1 MYKHEKEI
9 IQAQLDKEEAV
20 LKELEKEYQAALSQ
34 INEKIMMLQ
43 SDELTQSRIYQIQY
57 QKALKGQVEAI
68 LEKLHADEYSTIQQ
82 YVSDSYT
89 DAFVGT
95 MYSFHKQKVPII
107 LPIDKKAAVKA
118 ILTDSKISESLYEH
132 LGINVKFMK
141 KRIPQEI
148 TRGISAGLSYTEII
162 RNLKEATNAPLANA
176 KTIVRT
182 EGHRIQQASAE
193 DARQGAK
200 AKGAD
205 VVKQWD
211 ATLDGDTRPVH
222 KALDGQIR
230 EPHEPFEYGN
240 KKPMYPGDF
249 GNPADDCNCRCVA
262 LTRARWALDEDELKT
277 MQERAAFFG
286 LDKSDSFEEFKEKY
300 LKAAEDASNEVDF
313 APAKNIAEAEEF
325 AKKNGVKYA
334 DYSKLPLATANE
346 LNYALATLPD
356 DAKPVFVG
364 ASTSLEQY
372 WGGKLPRSSKQYY
385 GVTISTFNGIHLG
398 PGKGYDFDAEGYM
411 VGISSSYK
419 TSEKITLAKQE
430 AQKRYQQKYGRKWF
444 FNETGETTAAHEMG
458 HVYANIKGLPKGF
471 ENDAARWAK
480 EAGCDMLQKPSE
492 AWAEA
497 WAAYHTKA
505 NPLPDYIAKYI
516 QAASGRNKAA
526 KPGKGLIFFDDDGI
540 IRKKIDD
547 FKHMFE
553 TGKIRT
559 IISKQKQAR
568 HVKGTQ
574 QFEEYCK
581 KMALRGDYPSYIRED
596 LSAEDLNR
604 IVVSKLRGKVQY
616 TNGKSFREFVL
627 CDEIVGYYFSKLQ
640 GKYVATRCAQ
650 INYAIGDG
658 NIHIIPVKELQ
669 GGGLFENN
677 D

>member
-107 LPIDKKAAVKA
+107 LPIDKNAAVKA
-118 ILTDSKISESLYEH
+118 ILTDSKISESMYEH

-148 TRGISAGLSYTEII
+148 TRGISAGLSYPEII
-162 RNLKEATNAPLANA
+162 RNLKEATKAPLANA
-176 KTIVRT
+176 KNIVRT

-240 KKPMYPGDF
+240 KKPMFPGDF

-300 LKAAEDASNEVDF
+300 LKAADAQNEYLRNNMPKGYKETRKIGEPIKPEELSKIIENARLKGVQIGMDGKPTGGFDTYRGDVEVLKDAIEQVAIQLNSDLFRNSKAKKVILLYDNVLGYGGDNSMVDIGAFAITKGRTITLNKFMFDDSAYLAREYTEAVKAGYFAKGTDHRSIVAHEIGHIIDKNTPGLRSQVMAVIEDE
-313 APAKNIAEAEEF
+313 AKKQGISQEEYIVKNVSMYGADLNDAGAYHELIAELNSMLTTG
-325 AKKNGVKYA
+325 K
-334 DYSKLPLATANE
+334 DY
-346 LNYALATLPD
+346 
-356 DAKPVFVG
+356 
-364 ASTSLEQY
+364 
-372 WGGKLPRSSKQYY
+372 
-385 GVTISTFNGIHLG
+385 
-398 PGKGYDFDAEGYM
+398 
-411 VGISSSYK
+411 
-419 TSEKITLAKQE
+419 
-430 AQKRYQQKYGRKWF
+430 
-444 FNETGETTAAHEMG
+444 
-458 HVYANIKGLPKGF
+458 
-471 ENDAARWAK
+471 
-480 EAGCDMLQKPSE
+480 
-492 AWAEA
+492 
-497 WAAYHTKA
+497 
-505 NPLPDYIAKYI
+505 
-516 QAASGRNKAA
+516 
-526 KPGKGLIFFDDDGI
+526 GI
-540 IRKKIDD
+540 IK
-547 FKHMFE
+547 
-553 TGKIRT
+553 
-559 IISKQKQAR
+559 
-568 HVKGTQ
+568 
-574 QFEEYCK
+574 
-581 KMALRGDYPSYIRED
+581 ALRKAG
-596 LSAEDLNR
+596 
-604 IVVSKLRGKVQY
+604 V
-616 TNGKSFREFVL
+616 F
-627 CDEIVGYYFSKLQ
+627 
-640 GKYVATRCAQ
+640 
-650 INYAIGDG
+650 
-658 NIHIIPVKELQ
+658 
-669 GGGLFENN
+669 
-677 D
+677 

>member
-300 LKAAEDASNEVDF
+300 LKAAETVENTGKSGIIKEGSDNFILDWKQF
-313 APAKNIAEAEEF
+313 G
-325 AKKNGVKYA
+325 KKIGKHAA
-334 DYSKLPLATANE
+334 DY
-346 LNYALATLPD
+346 
-356 DAKPVFVG
+356 
-364 ASTSLEQY
+364 
-372 WGGKLPRSSKQYY
+372 
-385 GVTISTFNGIHLG
+385 
-398 PGKGYDFDAEGYM
+398 GYDPSSEDGRQKMLEKIYSIRNNPTEAREGYWRGQ
-411 VGISSSYK
+411 VDEVYFFIQGADVV
-419 TSEKITLAKQE
+419 ITK
-430 AQKRYQQKYGRKWF
+430 K
-444 FNETGETTAAHEMG
+444 TGEFITIMKG
-458 HVYANIKGLPKGF
+458 GIANDRVK
-471 ENDAARWAK
+471 NAR
-480 EAGCDMLQKPSE
+480 
-492 AWAEA
+492 
-497 WAAYHTKA
+497 
-505 NPLPDYIAKYI
+505 N
-516 QAASGRNKAA
+516 
-526 KPGKGLIFFDDDGI
+526 
-540 IRKKIDD
+540 RKI
-547 FKHMFE
+547 
-553 TGKIRT
+553 
-559 IISKQKQAR
+559 
-568 HVKGTQ
+568 
-574 QFEEYCK
+574 
-581 KMALRGDYPSYIRED
+581 
-596 LSAEDLNR
+596 
-604 IVVSKLRGKVQY
+604 
-616 TNGKSFREFVL
+616 
-627 CDEIVGYYFSKLQ
+627 
-640 GKYVATRCAQ
+640 
-650 INYAIGDG
+650 
-658 NIHIIPVKELQ
+658 
-669 GGGLFENN
+669 
-677 D
+677 